1 MSEKSV
7 LHLRNL
13 ENPYHELAL
22 ILIPHR
28 EREQLS
34 VEFIVEGSPDN
45 PLVGIRYP
53 GKKVMRRNI
62 DSTRRNV
69 IRWANLLD
77 FLVVPYQNKREL
89 NPQNFTFDNL
99 IEDFYENKLHNDE
112 FWKCVEDV
120 YYHNTLPE
128 RAPKAD
134 GIEPLLF
141 LAVLKWIWIQEDLNY
156 RFSWREIDSPVK
168 YILQS
173 ARGKRM
179 SKGAGRAKFFGAL
192 ILLRHDF
199 TLKVVRKII
208 PMFH

>member
-1 MSEKSV
+1 M
-7 LHLRNL
+7 
-13 ENPYHELAL
+13 
-22 ILIPHR
+22 
-28 EREQLS
+28 
-34 VEFIVEGSPDN
+34 EGSPDN

-168 YILQS
+168 YILLS